1 MEKTLETT
9 NSIKHWAEDDRPREK
24 LQQHGAA
31 SLGLHELL
39 GILIN
44 NGSKNASA
52 IDLARQ
58 VLQLAD
64 NDLSK
69 LPRLSVTDLQ
79 RIKGIGPAKA
89 ITIKAALELAVRI
102 DQAGLAVRHKL
113 TNSVDLARYLRKRIG
128 SEDREL
134 FVVVFLNAGN
144 RILGHEVISSGGITG
159 TVVDVR
165 IVMRRAIESKATGLV
180 LCHNHPSGNLKPS
193 EADCRLTE
201 QMKDAAKLLE
211 LRLIDHIIVSDEGYY
226 SFSDEGTL

>member
-1 MEKTLETT
+1 MEKTTDST

-24 LQQHGAA
+24 LLQHGAA

-44 NGSKNASA
+44 NGSKNTSA
-52 IDLARQ
+52 VQLARQ

-64 NDLSK
+64 NDLTK

-79 RIKGIGPAKA
+79 RLKGIGPAKA

-102 DQAGLAVRHKL
+102 DTAGLATREKV
-113 TNSVDLARYLRKRIG
+113 TSSADLARYLRKRLG
-128 SEDREL
+128 SEDREQ

-165 IVMRRAIESKATGLV
+165 IVLRRVIESKATGLI
-180 LCHNHPSGNLKPS
+180 LCHNHPSGNLRPS
-193 EADCRLTE
+193 AADHSLT
-201 QMKDAAKLLE
+201 QQLKAAATLLT
-211 LRLIDHIIVSDEGYY
+211 LKVLDHIIVSDEGYY
-226 SFSDEGTL
+226 SFADEGVL